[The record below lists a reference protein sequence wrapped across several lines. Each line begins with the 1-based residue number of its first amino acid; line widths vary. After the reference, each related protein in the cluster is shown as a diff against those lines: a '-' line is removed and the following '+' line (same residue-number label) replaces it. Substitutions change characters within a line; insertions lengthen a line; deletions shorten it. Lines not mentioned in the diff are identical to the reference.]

1 MKVNTS
7 NIFYHNLVGL
17 EARVASS
24 TDPTQIGVEGK
35 VIDET
40 TKTLLISTTDGDKL
54 IPKRISKFTFYIPNE
69 VSIDGKTIAFS
80 PEERLKRLQRRRY

>member
-7 NIFYHNLVGL
+7 NVLYHNLVGL
-17 EARVASS
+17 EVRVASS
-24 TDPTQIGVEGK
+24 TDPTQIGVEGR

-40 TKTLLISTTDGDKL
+40 AKTLLISTTEGDKL

-80 PEERLKRLQRRRY
+80 SEERLKRLQRRRY

>member
-7 NIFYHNLVGL
+7 NVFYHNLVGL

-24 TDPTQIGVEGK
+24 TDPTQIGVEGR

-54 IPKRISKFTFYIPNE
+54 IPKRISKFIFYIPNE
-69 VSIDGKTIAFS
+69 VSIDVNTIAFS